1 MGQLQIRFFGGIQVS
16 HGEGQPALRLT
27 HKLQSL
33 LGFLVM
39 HRSRTFTRE
48 SLAGQFWGDVADHK
62 ARRCLNTALWRLRT
76 ALEPPGVSPGTF
88 LPKSLPG
95 EIGFREDSDHW
106 LDVAE
111 FETRARMVAQ
121 CPGEARRE
129 DADELVSALELYTGD
144 LLDGYS
150 DDWALCER
158 IRLQNL
164 YCKILEW
171 LMAHYAQTGQLDL
184 GIDCGQ
190 RLLNCDPLRE
200 DVHRGVI
207 RLFLENGQRSLA
219 LRQYERCCEL
229 VSTELGVE
237 PMGET
242 LGLYAR
248 ITGNRNPATVQSRP
262 LFGRDEA
269 AGLVR
274 GALQRITRAQRL
286 IGQANRLLQS
296 ATDREH

>member
-1 MGQLQIRFFGGIQVS
+1 MGQLRIRFFGGIHVS

-27 HKLQSL
+27 RWLQAL

-39 HRSRTFTRE
+39 HRSRTFTRGG
-48 SLAGQFWGDVADHK
+48 LARQFWGDVADHK

-76 ALEPPGVSPGTF
+76 ALEPPGIPAGTF
-88 LPKSLPG
+88 LPKSSPG

-121 CPGEARRE
+121 CPGTAGRE
-129 DADELVSALELYTGD
+129 DVDRLASALDLYTGD
-144 LLDGYS
+144 LLDGS
-150 DDWALCER
+150 CDDWALRER
-158 IRLQNL
+158 VRFQSLH
-164 YCKILEW
+164 CKILEW
-171 LMAHYAQTGQLDL
+171 LMAHCARTGQPDL

-190 RLLNCDPLRE
+190 RLLVCDPLRE
-200 DVHRGVI
+200 GVHRDVI

-237 PMGET
+237 PMG
-242 LGLYAR
+242 
-248 ITGNRNPATVQSRP
+248 RP
-262 LFGRDEA
+262 LRSMPA
-269 AGLVR
+269 SPA
-274 GALQRITRAQRL
+274 I
-286 IGQANRLLQS
+286 ANRRPTTRGCCS
-296 ATDREH
+296 ERTKRPA